1 MCTLPYSPK
10 HFKHDSGID
19 QLETGETALF
29 TVPAQAEEQTDLAAD
44 AQEVALEVE
53 ATAAEKS
60 TGGDGGTSSV
70 GRSALLISALVIV
83 SRITGFF
90 RTWGQAFAMGT
101 TLVASCYTVANNLPN
116 LLYELVVGGMLVTAF
131 LPVYMS
137 VKRNLGTKGASD
149 YTSNLVSIV
158 TLLMGACTVL
168 GFIFAGQLVY
178 TQAFSASSEFDFD
191 LTVWFFRFFVIEVVL
206 YALSSIFSGV
216 LNAERDYFWSSA
228 APIFNNIV
236 ITASFFAY
244 AALLNVDQHLALI
257 VLALGNPLGVL
268 IQVVMQIPSL
278 SKHGIHL
285 RLHIDWHDPA
295 LKDTVKLGIPSLVMV
310 VCTYVTVSVQS
321 SATLAVTP
329 AGAAASYYARP
340 WYSLPYA
347 ILAVPITTTMFTEM
361 SDSYAHEDMRAFK
374 AGVTGGTSK
383 IIFYLVP
390 LSMLIFIFAEP
401 LSGIF
406 GLSEESI
413 AMVVEYLHG
422 LIFALPFYGVCMFF
436 QKVCSSMHRMGLY
449 AFANVVGS
457 IFQTILCVFGSASL
471 GLGGVAATSL
481 VYFLGIDVTMI
492 ISFRK
497 TLGPIGIKQMAISCA
512 RSLLIGVAGSAAGW
526 AICAGLG
533 MVVGAASSSAMHSLL
548 YCFVGGIPSLVVTF
562 GLAIALKMPESDF
575 IKSLIA
581 KVLHKA

>member
-1 MCTLPYSPK
+1 MVPYSPK
-10 HFKHDSGID
+10 HFK
-19 QLETGETALF
+19 TNTA
-29 TVPAQAEEQTDLAAD
+29 PAQAQVDDSQFASEQSL
-44 AQEVALEVE
+44 EVAEKP
-53 ATAAEKS
+53 AEPQKHDS
-60 TGGDGGTSSV
+60 ASV

-101 TLVASCYTVANNLPN
+101 TIVASCYTVANNLPN

-137 VKRNLGTKGASD
+137 VKRKLGTEGASE

-158 TLLMGACTVL
+158 TLIMGICTIL
-168 GFIFAGQLVY
+168 GFVFAGVLVY
-178 TQAFSASSEFDFD
+178 TQSFSASSDFDSD
-191 LTVWFFRFFVIEVVL
+191 LTVWFFRFFVIEVIL
-206 YALSSIFSGV
+206 YSLSSIFSGV

-244 AALLNVDQHLALI
+244 AALLNVDQQLALI

-268 IQVVMQIPSL
+268 IQVVMQMPSL

-310 VCTYVTVSVQS
+310 ICTYVTVSVQS

-329 AGAAASYYARP
+329 VGASASYYARP

-361 SDSYAHEDMRAFK
+361 SDDFAQGDMDAFK
-374 AGVTGGTSK
+374 SSLTAGTSK

-390 LSMLIFIFAEP
+390 LSMLIYIFAVP
-401 LSGIF
+401 LSGVL
-406 GLSEESI
+406 GLSEDSI
-413 AMVVEYLHG
+413 ALVVEYLHG

-449 AFANVVGS
+449 AIANVVGS

-471 GLGGVAATSL
+471 GLAGVAATSL
-481 VYFLGIDVTMI
+481 IYFAAIDVTMI
-492 ISFRK
+492 VSFRK
-497 TLGPIGIKQMAISCA
+497 NLGQIGIKGMAVSTA
-512 RSLLIGVAGSAAGW
+512 RSVLIGIAGCLVGWGICQGLGLLIGS
-526 AICAGLG
+526 
-533 MVVGAASSSAMHSLL
+533 AASSVGHSMI
-548 YCFVGGIPSLVVTF
+548 YCVAGGIPSLIVTF
-562 GLAIALKMPESDF
+562 GLAMLLKMPESDF
-575 IKSLIA
+575 MKSLIG
-581 KVLHKA
+581 KVLHRH